1 MMLASEK
8 TSRVSIGDILVLLIL
23 GVFSMSIIFLGEYF
37 ENPVISLLG
46 LLFLIIIIGTAIVKF
61 GTAIT
66 DFINSILDLKDRLK
80 RK

>member
-1 MMLASEK
+1 MVHVDEK
-8 TSRVSIGDILVLLIL
+8 TSNVSFADILVILVLGLI
-23 GVFSMSIIFLGEYF
+23 SMSIIFLGDYL

-46 LLFLIIIIGTAIVKF
+46 LLFFIIVIGTAIVKF

-66 DFINSILDLKDRLK
+66 NFINSILDLKDRLK